1 MAPFQMTEPHKPRS
15 FGMFQARATA
25 QPKPL
30 MQDQADAAAFRVK
43 VLTILPEM
51 FPGALA
57 ASLTGKA
64 LSDRLWALEVLDIRG
79 FARNKHRTVDDTP
92 AGGGP
97 GMVIKPD
104 VVAAA
109 IDFAQADVSETREH
123 WPVIYLSPRGRPL
136 TQARV
141 RDLAGAEGMT
151 LLCGR
156 FEGVDQRVL
165 EARGVEEVSI
175 GDFVLTGGEIPA
187 MALID
192 AVVRLRPGVLG
203 NEASTEEESFSR
215 ELLEHPHYTRP
226 QAWEGREI
234 PEILLSGH
242 HAKIAEWRLSQ
253 AERLTKE
260 RRPDLWQA
268 YTSDEGA
275 ADGDRELSDAQT
287 SADKGGHVK
296 DEET

>member
-1 MAPFQMTEPHKPRS
+1 MD
-15 FGMFQARATA
+15 GQARHG
-25 QPKPL
+25 
-30 MQDQADAAAFRVK
+30 AFRVK
-43 VLTILPEM
+43 VLTLFPEL
-51 FPGALA
+51 FPGPLA

-64 LSDRLWALEVLDIRG
+64 LADRLWVLETLDIRD

-97 GMVIKPD
+97 GLVMKPD

-109 IDFAQADVSETREH
+109 IDHAQADAPPESQADRAR

-136 TQARV
+136 TQARAGE
-141 RDLAGAEGMT
+141 LAAGEGLT

-165 EARGVEEVSI
+165 EAREIEEVSI

-192 AVVRLRPGVLG
+192 AVIRLRPGVLG
-203 NEASTEEESFSR
+203 NEASIAEESFSR
-215 ELLEHPHYTRP
+215 GLLEHPHYTRP
-226 QAWEGREI
+226 QVWEGREI

-260 RRPDLWQA
+260 RRPDLWRA
-268 YTSDEGA
+268 YKA

-287 SADKGGHVK
+287 SAAKGGQTK
-296 DEET
+296 D

>member
-1 MAPFQMTEPHKPRS
+1 MATDPPKPRS
-15 FGMFQARATA
+15 QGMFQPRATA

-30 MQDQADAAAFRVK
+30 MEDRARAGAFRVK
-43 VLTILPEM
+43 VLTIFPQV
-51 FPGALA
+51 FPGPLE

-64 LSDRLWALEVLDIRG
+64 LNDRLWALEVLDIRR

-97 GMVIKPD
+97 GLVMKPD

-109 IDFAQADVSETREH
+109 IDYAQADVPSSSQDDRAR

-141 RDLAGAEGMT
+141 RELAAGAGLT
-151 LLCGR
+151 VLCGR

-165 EARGVEEVSI
+165 EARAIEEVSI

-192 AVVRLRPGVLG
+192 AVIRLRPGVLG

-215 ELLEHPHYTRP
+215 GLLEHPHYTRP
-226 QAWEGREI
+226 QVWEGREI

-242 HAKIAEWRLSQ
+242 HARIAEWRLSQ
-253 AERLTKE
+253 AERLTRQ
-260 RRPDLWQA
+260 RRPDLWRA
-268 YTSDEGA
+268 HTSDEGA

-287 SADKGGHVK
+287 SAAKGGQKK
-296 DEET
+296 DDSR

>member
-1 MAPFQMTEPHKPRS
+1 MSDQKPRS
-15 FGMFQARATA
+15 HGMFQPRATA
-25 QPKPL
+25 EPRPL
-30 MQDQADAAAFRVK
+30 MQDQAAAGGFRVR

-64 LSDRLWALEVLDIRG
+64 LAQRIWSLEVLDIRE
-79 FARNKHRTVDDTP
+79 FAGNKHRTVDDTP

-97 GMVIKPD
+97 GLVMKPD

-109 IDFAQADVSETREH
+109 IDHAQADAPGDRAR
-123 WPVIYLSPRGRPL
+123 WPVICLSPRGRPL

-141 RDLAGAEGMT
+141 RELAAGEGLT

-165 EARGVEEVSI
+165 EAREVEEVSI

-203 NEASTEEESFSR
+203 NEESLVEESFSR
-215 ELLEHPHYTRP
+215 GLPEHPHYTRP
-226 QAWEGREI
+226 QVWEGRAI

-242 HAKIAEWRLSQ
+242 HARIAEWRLSQ
-253 AERLTKE
+253 AEGLTKQ
-260 RRPDLWQA
+260 RRPDLWRA
-268 YTSDEGA
+268 HTSGTEGA
-275 ADGDRELSDAQT
+275 ADGDRELSDAPT
-287 SADKGGHVK
+287 SAAKGGQTK
-296 DEET
+296 DDER

>member
-1 MAPFQMTEPHKPRS
+1 MTGPKPRS
-15 FGMFQARATA
+15 HGMFQPRVTA

-30 MQDQADAAAFRVK
+30 MQDQAKAGAFRVK
-43 VLTILPEM
+43 VLTLFPDV
-51 FPGALA
+51 FPGPLA

-64 LSDRLWALEVLDIRG
+64 LSDRLWTLETLDIRR

-92 AGGGP
+92 AGGGA
-97 GMVIKPD
+97 GMVMRAD

-109 IDFAQADVSETREH
+109 IDYAQADAPGDRER
-123 WPVIYLSPRGRPL
+123 WPVVYLSPRGRPL
-136 TQARV
+136 TQARA
-141 RDLAGAEGMT
+141 RELASGAGMT

-165 EARGVEEVSI
+165 EAREVEEVSI

-192 AVVRLRPGVLG
+192 AVIRLRPGVLG
-203 NEASTEEESFSR
+203 NQASTEEESFSR
-215 ELLEHPHYTRP
+215 GLLEHPHYTRP
-226 QAWEGREI
+226 QVWEGRGI
-234 PEILLSGH
+234 PEFLLSGH

-260 RRPDLWQA
+260 RRPDLWRA
-268 YTSDEGA
+268 YASETEGA

-287 SADKGGHVK
+287 SAATGGQKK
-296 DEET
+296 DDER

>member
-1 MAPFQMTEPHKPRS
+1 MTDSPKPRS
-15 FGMFQARATA
+15 HGMFQPRVTA

-30 MQDQADAAAFRVK
+30 MDDQARLGAFRVK
-43 VLTILPEM
+43 VLTLFPEL
-51 FPGALA
+51 FPGPLA

-64 LSDRLWALEVLDIRG
+64 LADRLWALETLDIRD

-97 GMVIKPD
+97 GLVMKPD

-109 IDFAQADVSETREH
+109 IDDAQADAAADRAR

-136 TQARV
+136 TQARA
-141 RDLAGAEGMT
+141 RELAAGEGLT

-165 EARGVEEVSI
+165 EAREVEEVSI

-192 AVVRLRPGVLG
+192 AVIRQRPGVLG
-203 NEASTEEESFSR
+203 NEASIEEESFSR
-215 ELLEHPHYTRP
+215 GLLEHPHYTRP
-226 QAWEGREI
+226 QVWEGREI

-242 HAKIAEWRLSQ
+242 HAKIAEWRLSR

-260 RRPDLWQA
+260 RRPDLWRA
-268 YTSDEGA
+268 YTA

-287 SADKGGHVK
+287 SAAKGGQTK
-296 DEET
+296 DEQT

>member
-1 MAPFQMTEPHKPRS
+1 ME
-15 FGMFQARATA
+15 
-25 QPKPL
+25 
-30 MQDQADAAAFRVK
+30 DQAPASAFRVR
-43 VLTILPEM
+43 VLTIMPDV
-51 FPGALA
+51 FPGPLA

-64 LSDRLWALEVLDIRG
+64 LNDRLWTLEVLDIRG

-97 GMVIKPD
+97 GLVMKPD

-109 IDFAQADVSETREH
+109 IDAAQADAPGDRGR

-136 TQARV
+136 TQRRV
-141 RDLAGAEGMT
+141 RELAGGEGLT

-165 EARGVEEVSI
+165 EAREVEEVSI

-192 AVVRLRPGVLG
+192 AVIRLRPGVLG
-203 NEASTEEESFSR
+203 NEASTEEESFTR
-215 ELLEHPHYTRP
+215 GLLEHPHYTRP
-226 QAWEGREI
+226 QVWEGREI

-242 HAKIAEWRLSQ
+242 HARIAEWRLSR
-253 AERLTKE
+253 AERLTRE
-260 RRPDLWQA
+260 RRPDLWRA
-268 YTSDEGA
+268 YASEDEGA
-275 ADGDRELSDAQT
+275 ADGDQELSDAQT
-287 SADKGGHVK
+287 SAAKGGQKK
-296 DEET
+296 DDRR

>member
-1 MAPFQMTEPHKPRS
+1 MFKP
-15 FGMFQARATA
+15 QVTA
-25 QPKPL
+25 QPRPL
-30 MQDQADAAAFRVK
+30 MQDQAAAGAFRVK
-43 VLTILPEM
+43 VLTILPEI
-51 FPGALA
+51 FPGALG

-64 LSDRLWALEVLDIRG
+64 LAERIWSLEVLDIRK

-97 GMVIKPD
+97 GLVMKPD
-104 VVAAA
+104 VAAAA
-109 IDFAQADVSETREH
+109 IDHAQADAPGDRAR

-141 RDLAGAEGMT
+141 RELAAGDGVT

-165 EARGVEEVSI
+165 EAREVEEVSI

-203 NEASTEEESFSR
+203 NAESAQEESFSR
-215 ELLEHPHYTRP
+215 GLLEHPHYTRP
-226 QAWEGREI
+226 QVWEGRAI

-253 AERLTKE
+253 GEGLTKE
-260 RRPDLWQA
+260 RRPDLWRA
-268 YTSDEGA
+268 HTSGEGA

-287 SADKGGHVK
+287 SAAKGAQTK
-296 DEET
+296 D

>member
-1 MAPFQMTEPHKPRS
+1 MSDQKPRS
-15 FGMFQARATA
+15 HGMFQPRVTA
-25 QPKPL
+25 QPRPL
-30 MQDQADAAAFRVK
+30 MQDQVTMGSFRVK

-51 FPGALA
+51 FPGPLD
-57 ASLTGKA
+57 ASLIGKA
-64 LSDRLWALEVLDIRG
+64 LKEHIWSLEVLDIRD

-97 GMVIKPD
+97 GLVMKPD

-109 IDFAQADVSETREH
+109 IDAAQADAPDDRSR

-136 TQARV
+136 TQGRARE
-141 RDLAGAEGMT
+141 LAAGEGIT

-165 EARGVEEVSI
+165 EARGVDEVSI

-192 AVVRLRPGVLG
+192 TVIRLRPGVLG
-203 NEASTEEESFSR
+203 NEASLDEESFSR
-215 ELLEHPHYTRP
+215 GLLEHPHYTRP
-226 QAWEGREI
+226 QVWEGREI

-260 RRPDLWQA
+260 RRPDLWRAQ
-268 YTSDEGA
+268 TSETERA

-287 SADKGGHVK
+287 SAAKGGQTK
-296 DEET
+296 D